1 MNKRRDDVPFDPY
14 YFEKKVQEGRAY
26 SALDTFRQIYDS
38 NYWGGSES
46 PSGEGASADQTQ
58 QLRLKLPALLEQLKV
73 EVFMDLPCGDFSW
86 MKALELPVLFYIG
99 ADIIPELIAH
109 HQEQYGNTNR
119 QFLPLDITRD
129 PLPYA
134 DLLLCRDCFVHL
146 CFADIQRAMMN
157 IKRSRI
163 LYLLTTTF
171 PECEENEDITTGDW
185 RLLNLERPP
194 FNLPPP
200 IQLINEGCSES
211 NGKYSDKSL
220 GLWLIEDI
228 VEYDDSVESGT

>member
-1 MNKRRDDVPFDPY
+1 
-14 YFEKKVQEGRAY
+14 
-26 SALDTFRQIYDS
+26 
-38 NYWGGSES
+38 
-46 PSGEGASADQTQ
+46 
-58 QLRLKLPALLEQLKV
+58 
-73 EVFMDLPCGDFSW
+73 
-86 MKALELPVLFYIG
+86 
-99 ADIIPELIAH
+99 
-109 HQEQYGNTNR
+109 
-119 QFLPLDITRD
+119 
-129 PLPYA
+129 
-134 DLLLCRDCFVHL
+134 
-146 CFADIQRAMMN
+146 MN

-171 PECEENEDITTGDW
+171 PDCEENEDITTGDW

-228 VEYDDSVESGT
+228 VEYDDSVECGT